1 MSHTEHF
8 SSVVKQVKLPKQN
21 TLFAKMDKIKGIFTT
36 STDYESQT
44 DENSSSQPTNA
55 ANTPQDTERGFI
67 GEALDASTLSYGT
80 RVKGFTACFVLGLLL
95 CLLGCALFAVTWSLA
110 IFGVLYTLG
119 NCCAI
124 GSTLF
129 LMGPVNQIKRMFNK
143 DRWIAST
150 AMIAFLLLTLI
161 SAFVLQKK
169 GLTILF
175 VIFQFLAMT
184 WYALSYIPFARDAVK
199 KFFGSIIG

>member
-1 MSHTEHF
+1 ME
-8 SSVVKQVKLPKQN
+8 
-21 TLFAKMDKIKGIFTT
+21 KIKGIFSSSNYETQTDDGGQTTT
-36 STDYESQT
+36 S
-44 DENSSSQPTNA
+44 SSSSATPNA
-55 ANTPQDTERGFI
+55 DAAERGFMAD
-67 GEALDASTLSYGT
+67 ALDASSLSYGT
-80 RVKGFTACFVLGLLL
+80 RVKGFAVTFILGILL
-95 CLLGCALFAVTWSLA
+95 CLLGCVLFSITLSLFL
-110 IFGVLYTLG
+110 FGVLYTLG
-119 NCCAI
+119 NVCAV

-150 AMIAFLLLTLI
+150 AMILCLVMTLV

-199 KFFGSIIG
+199 KFFNSIIG